1 MCAMCILYEKYS
13 ILELQTKV
21 VVNEVHIADLEE
33 EKEKREEQY
42 LNEKQITEG
51 ENTVII

>member
-13 ILELQTKV
+13 ILELKTKV
-21 VVNEVHIADLEE
+21 VVNEVHIA
-33 EKEKREEQY
+33 KEKMEEQY

-51 ENTVII
+51 EDIVII